1 MSEKDAMDERLACR
15 TKSELRRWPARGI
28 AATLVLVFFVAPSM
42 AADSGFGDPVEGQAI
57 FQSKG
62 CVRCHAVRGA
72 GGRIG
77 PDLGRKVVQSSFY
90 EIASGMW
97 NHSPAMGERMEEFKV
112 ARPYFE
118 GTELADVAAF
128 LYFLKY
134 FDEPGDPR
142 IGQTLFTEKHCVRCH
157 RVAGQ
162 GGEMAPRLDTL
173 PRTVSP
179 LRIAQDLWNH
189 GAAMVTAM
197 EMQGLD
203 VPTFQDSEIIDL
215 LAYLRNQGQRGATAE
230 FQSAGD
236 PEKGR
241 SLFQTKACDRCHAIF
256 GSQAKLGPDL
266 GRVELRG
273 SVTQIAGGMWNHWS
287 GMAQAMQSLGMR
299 QPEFQ
304 GEELADLFAYIFIAR
319 YEGQPGDPDR
329 GENVYRMK
337 GCAICHR
344 PDRKGEIGPPL
355 VEMSSEPKE
364 SVVQKMWNH
373 APQMWERM
381 RERQVPWPRLEPG
394 ELADMLSFLATEGTE
409 ESTPAEGGEG
419 PSR

>member
-1 MSEKDAMDERLACR
+1 MDERRVRGGSRLDRWQAIGLAVM
-15 TKSELRRWPARGI
+15 
-28 AATLVLVFFVAPSM
+28 LVLVFFVTPAM
-42 AADSGFGDPVEGQAI
+42 ATEFGDPVQGQAI

-112 ARPYFE
+112 TRPYFD
-118 GTELADVAAF
+118 GNELADVAAF

-162 GGEMAPRLDTL
+162 GGQVGPRLDTL

-215 LAYLRNQGQRGATAE
+215 LAYLRNQGQRGTTRE

-241 SLFQTKACDRCHAIF
+241 SLFTTKGCDRCHAIF
-256 GSQAKLGPDL
+256 GSRAKLGPDL
-266 GRVELRG
+266 GRAELRG

-287 GMAQAMQSLGMR
+287 GMAQAIESLGMR
-299 QPEFQ
+299 RPEFQ

-319 YEGQPGDPDR
+319 YEGAPGDQAR
-329 GENVYRMK
+329 GENVYREK

-355 VEMSSEPKE
+355 LEISSEPKE

-381 RERQVPWPRLEPG
+381 QARQVPWPRLEPD

-409 ESTPAEGGEG
+409 EPTPVGGGEG
-419 PSR
+419 SSR

>member
-1 MSEKDAMDERLACR
+1 MDERRVRGGSRLDRWQAIGLAVM
-15 TKSELRRWPARGI
+15 
-28 AATLVLVFFVAPSM
+28 LVLVFFVTPAM
-42 AADSGFGDPVEGQAI
+42 ATEFGDPVQGQAI

-112 ARPYFE
+112 TRPYFD
-118 GTELADVAAF
+118 GNELADVAAF

-162 GGEMAPRLDTL
+162 GGQVGPRLDTL

-215 LAYLRNQGQRGATAE
+215 LAYLRNQGQRGTTRE

-241 SLFQTKACDRCHAIF
+241 SLFTTKGCDRCHAIF
-256 GSQAKLGPDL
+256 GSRAKLGPDL
-266 GRVELRG
+266 GRAELRG

-287 GMAQAMQSLGMR
+287 GMAQAIESLGMR
-299 QPEFQ
+299 RPEFQ

-319 YEGQPGDPDR
+319 YEGAPGDHAR
-329 GENVYRMK
+329 GENVYREK

-355 VEMSSEPKE
+355 LEISSEPKE

-381 RERQVPWPRLEPG
+381 QARQVPWPRLEPD

-409 ESTPAEGGEG
+409 EPTPVGGGEG
-419 PSR
+419 SSR

>member
-1 MSEKDAMDERLACR
+1 MDERRVRGGSRLDRWQAIGLAVM
-15 TKSELRRWPARGI
+15 
-28 AATLVLVFFVAPSM
+28 LVLVFFVTPAM
-42 AADSGFGDPVEGQAI
+42 ASEFGDPVQGQAI

-112 ARPYFE
+112 TRPYFD
-118 GTELADVAAF
+118 GNELADVAAF

-142 IGQTLFTEKHCVRCH
+142 IGQTLFTEKHCIRCH
-157 RVAGQ
+157 QVAGQ
-162 GGEMAPRLDTL
+162 GGQVGPRLDTL

-215 LAYLRNQGQRGATAE
+215 LAYLRNQGQRGTTRE

-241 SLFQTKACDRCHAIF
+241 SLFTTKGCDRCHAIF
-256 GSQAKLGPDL
+256 GSRAKLGPDL
-266 GRVELRG
+266 GRAELRG

-299 QPEFQ
+299 RPEFQ

-319 YEGQPGDPDR
+319 YEGAPGDQAR
-329 GENVYRMK
+329 GENVYREK

-355 VEMSSEPKE
+355 LEISSEPKE

-381 RERQVPWPRLEPG
+381 QARQVPWPRLEPD

-409 ESTPAEGGEG
+409 EPTPVGGGEG
-419 PSR
+419 SSR